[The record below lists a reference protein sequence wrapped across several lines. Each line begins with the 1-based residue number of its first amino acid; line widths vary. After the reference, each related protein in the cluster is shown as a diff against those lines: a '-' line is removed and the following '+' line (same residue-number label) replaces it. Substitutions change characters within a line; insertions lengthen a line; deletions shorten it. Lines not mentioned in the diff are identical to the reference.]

1 MRLSLPRR
9 DNRPVPDERI
19 LAIDIGAG
27 TMDVLLHDPAKPM
40 ENAVQL
46 VLPSATSL
54 VGRRIESARR
64 AGRPVFLHGNLMG
77 GYHTTNAVWKHLE
90 AGLAVYS
97 TERAARTVH
106 DDLDLLTRRGVRIVE
121 RAPAD
126 AVAIELRDLDLA
138 KLARVLGT
146 YDLTIPQTIAVAAQ
160 DHGFSPKSSNRLFR
174 FEHWRR
180 FLVPGSTL
188 AEHIWTKPPEYMTR
202 LLAIQDDAPGAIVA
216 DTGPVAVLGALE
228 DERVAAEAERGAC
241 IVNIGNQHTLAL
253 LVRGEELFGVME
265 HHTESMNTQKL
276 ERLVARLVAGT
287 IAHDEVFDD
296 DGHGALVLD
305 DYRGEAPFAFV
316 AVTGP
321 NRAMAKPLGWYF
333 AAPHGAMML
342 SGCFGL
348 VRGIRSRSERGPALV
363 GEASRKVPDGNE

>member
-1 MRLSLPRR
+1 MA
-9 DNRPVPDERI
+9 DERI

-27 TMDVLLHDPAKPM
+27 TMDVLLHDPAQPM
-40 ENAVQL
+40 ENAIQL

-54 VGRRIESARR
+54 VGRRIERARR
-64 AGRPVFLHGNLMG
+64 DGRAVFLHGNLMG
-77 GYHTTNAVWKHLE
+77 GYHTTNAVWRHLE
-90 AGLAVYS
+90 AGLAVYA

-106 DDLDLLTRRGVRIVE
+106 DDLELLTKKGIRIVE
-121 RAPAD
+121 RAPDD

-138 KLARVLGT
+138 KLAKVLGT
-146 YDLTIPQTIAVAAQ
+146 YEATMPSTVAVAAQ
-160 DHGFSPKSSNRLFR
+160 DHGFSPKRSNRLFR

-180 FLVPGSTL
+180 FLVPGGTL
-188 AEHIWTKPPEYMTR
+188 ADHIWTRPPDYMTR
-202 LLAIQDDAPGAIVA
+202 LLAIQADAPGAIVA

-228 DERVAAEAERGAC
+228 DERVAQEAERGAC
-241 IVNIGNQHTLAL
+241 IVNVGNQHTLAL

-265 HHTESMNTQKL
+265 HHTEAMTTEKL
-276 ERLVARLVAGT
+276 ERLVARLIAGT
-287 IAHDEVFDD
+287 VTHDEVFED

-305 DYRGEAPFAFV
+305 AYRESGPFAFV

-333 AAPHGAMML
+333 AAPYGAMML

-348 VRGIRSRSERGPALV
+348 VRGVRSLERVDTAQS
-363 GEASRKVPDGNE
+363 AK